1 MKVGSMG
8 ILWVEFKIHIKNI
21 NKKIRKMIEMN
32 DLRKKLKIP
41 DDALK
46 VINDFLLD
54 EKNPLIN
61 DLLDIVDKYG
71 GIEEINRKAEEASK
85 VENLLEKLKKK
96 KPEYVKDIEWLI
108 SQRDNNSFISIA
120 DYRKRILGD
129 KAS

>member
-1 MKVGSMG
+1 
-8 ILWVEFKIHIKNI
+8 
-21 NKKIRKMIEMN
+21 MN

-41 DDALK
+41 DSALQ

-54 EKNPLIN
+54 DKNPLIN
-61 DLLDIVDKYG
+61 DLLDIIDKYG
-71 GIEEINRKAEEASK
+71 GVEEINRKAEEASK

-120 DYRKRILGD
+120 DYRKKI
-129 KAS
+129 